1 LAAPSQDAVRDRV
14 EDDPGTLHSQPS
26 LACPEIDRFNATAV
40 GLPYDAPSTGRGL
53 VRAAKA
59 CRDRL
64 TDDGID
70 LAAYNTI
77 ENAADFAALRK
88 ALGIRKWNVYGYSYG
103 TDLGLTYLRRHPEGI
118 RSLAIDSV
126 VPPQTVSLPW
136 AWDSAQEGI
145 NAIFAACEAQ
155 PACAARYPDLS
166 RTLTRQVR
174 RLEANPL
181 RLTVPPPGGGTP
193 VDVVLDGGTL
203 VNLLVA
209 NGRLVPPA
217 DVPAA
222 LYELAA
228 GNPER
233 LAQAQAAGATPA
245 VGEFAHGL
253 THSVACAEWAPG
265 FSKRDVLAAGRR
277 AFPGW
282 PDSVLV
288 HAPQLPFEHDL
299 CRAWN
304 VPDRTPV
311 QRVATHSE
319 VPALIVTGTFDAKT
333 GASWGPFA
341 GRTLPRSTAVVALR
355 PGGPGGRTPRLSAHA
370 GTVLDGRATARGAGE
385 PTTARYDA
393 PGEPGAGPDGAT
405 RGDTCHLDV
414 VDRWGNMIAATP
426 SGGWLQSNPV
436 VPELGFPL
444 GTRLQMTWLEEGL
457 PAALTP
463 GRRPRTTLSPS
474 LALRDGEPVLAFG
487 TPGGDQQDQW
497 QLHFFLGVALR
508 GRVRGG
514 LDLQGAIDAP
524 NWHNDSFPSSFHPRG
539 MRPGSVTVES
549 RTDPAVVDELIRRGH
564 RVTVAEPWSEGRL
577 CAVARDP
584 RTGLLSAAA
593 NPRGMQGYAVGR

>member
-1 LAAPSQDAVRDRV
+1 MAEENIGPDDPPSVRRTGRTVQPPAARHTFPRRRHPARTAAALVAAGLAALGALGPTPSSALSPPDEGPRPGHPARFVPGPCPETPEPIPGRCGFLEVPENRTRKKTRTIRTTVAIIPAASATPAKDPVVFMEGGPGGDAIGAIPFLIASGVNRDRDLIV
-14 EDDPGTLHSQPS
+14 MTQRGALHSRPN

-53 VRAAKA
+53 VRAAKE

-64 TDDGID
+64 TAEGAD
-70 LAAYNTI
+70 LSSYNTT
-77 ENAADFAALRK
+77 ENAADFAALRE

-155 PACAARYPDLS
+155 PACRSRYPDLPG
-166 RTLTRQVR
+166 TLTEQVR

-181 RLTVPPPGGGTP
+181 TRTVPPPGGGTP
-193 VDVVLDGGTL
+193 VKVVLDGGAL

-209 NGRLVPPA
+209 DGRLVPSA

-233 LAQAQAAGATPA
+233 LARAQAAGATPA

-265 FSKRDVLAAGRR
+265 HSKRDVLRAGRR
-277 AFPGW
+277 AFPGF
-282 PDSVLV
+282 PDSVLA

-304 VPDRTPV
+304 VPDRTAV
-311 QRVATHSE
+311 QRIATHSK

-341 GRTLPRSTAVVALR
+341 GRTLPRSTAVVV
-355 PGGPGGRTPRLSAHA
+355 PGITH
-370 GTVLDGRATARGAGE
+370 
-385 PTTARYDA
+385 
-393 PGEPGAGPDGAT
+393 
-405 RGDTCHLDV
+405 
-414 VDRWGNMIAATP
+414 W
-426 SGGWLQSNPV
+426 V
-436 VPELGFPL
+436 VPQEPC
-444 GTRLQMTWLEEGL
+444 
-457 PAALTP
+457 AA
-463 GRRPRTTLSPS
+463 
-474 LALRDGEPVLAFG
+474 
-487 TPGGDQQDQW
+487 
-497 QLHFFLGVALR
+497 
-508 GRVRGG
+508 
-514 LDLQGAIDAP
+514 
-524 NWHNDSFPSSFHPRG
+524 
-539 MRPGSVTVES
+539 SV
-549 RTDPAVVDELIRRGH
+549 
-564 RVTVAEPWSEGRL
+564 
-577 CAVARDP
+577 
-584 RTGLLSAAA
+584 LLSFLTRPNAPDTGCVAGVV
-593 NPRGMQGYAVGR
+593 PKPFTIIP